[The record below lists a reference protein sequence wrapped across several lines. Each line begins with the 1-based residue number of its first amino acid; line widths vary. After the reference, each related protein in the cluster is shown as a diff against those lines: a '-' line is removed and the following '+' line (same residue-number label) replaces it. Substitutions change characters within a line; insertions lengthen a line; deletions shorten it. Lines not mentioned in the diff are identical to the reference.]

1 MLQAGPGPV
10 LILHWQLSRSSILV
24 PEGDRK
30 ELGDH
35 TRRTTSALSYL
46 SAPLTLTYSLEV
58 CQVLGRKLGKW
69 LGACQ
74 WGLVWRVCATPNLKF
89 EIINEQCKRFLLSSI
104 ERASASPWLL
114 NQARLLNAIA
124 IGRHS

>member
-1 MLQAGPGPV
+1 VLQAGPGPV
-10 LILHWQLSRSSILV
+10 LILHWQPLSRSSIMILV
-24 PEGDRK
+24 PVGDRK

-74 WGLVWRVCATPNLKF
+74 WG
-89 EIINEQCKRFLLSSI
+89 
-104 ERASASPWLL
+104 
-114 NQARLLNAIA
+114 
-124 IGRHS
+124 